1 MLSPLTALVN
11 TPVTLQI
18 GYADNVGVTECYL
31 YVDGSLAGGASSGG
45 MTGVTSRSHTFSTSG
60 AHAIRFQCRDAAGNQ
75 GVSTT
80 YTITIAATPSSGGGS
95 GGSSGSGG
103 SGSSSSGGSGS
114 GVGSVPMG
122 TLIKAVCPTTGVVN
136 ADHPCRAVYYYGQDG
151 RRHAFPNE
159 RVYFTW
165 FSDFSG
171 VREVSAGTMASITLG
186 RNVTYRPG
194 SRMIKF
200 RTVNRVYAVSRG
212 GTLRWITTEDVARQL
227 YGSNWATKVDDV
239 GDTFY
244 SNYTPGSDITL
255 AAQFNIS
262 SETSAAPTIDQNW

>member
-1 MLSPLTALVN
+1 
-11 TPVTLQI
+11 
-18 GYADNVGVTECYL
+18 
-31 YVDGSLAGGASSGG
+31 
-45 MTGVTSRSHTFSTSG
+45 
-60 AHAIRFQCRDAAGNQ
+60 
-75 GVSTT
+75 
-80 YTITIAATPSSGGGS
+80 
-95 GGSSGSGG
+95 
-103 SGSSSSGGSGS
+103 
-114 GVGSVPMG
+114 MG
-122 TLIKAVCPTTGVVN
+122 TLIKAICPTTGVVN

-244 SNYTPGSDITL
+244 SNYVSGSDITL

-262 SETSAAPTIDQNW
+262 SETSAAPTIDRNW